1 MLVSRRLGDQDGPTA
16 AVRATSPG
24 WRDPR
29 LWIGV
34 VIVAASVLVG
44 ARVLAAADDTI
55 SVWALE
61 ADAGAGD
68 LITDDDLV
76 TQRIRFADGADRD
89 RYFTVGDE
97 LPADLR
103 LLRGLGQGE
112 LLPRAA
118 VGSSDDSDTVEIS
131 LEVSPGLV
139 PTSVAP
145 GSVVDVYLVAAP
157 ADGRG
162 HRGPRADDAQSA
174 LSSVTVVDA
183 PPLGDSF
190 GPSGTRQLVLAV
202 AAEDVPGFYALLG
215 SLDAPV
221 ISVARVG

>member
-1 MLVSRRLGDQDGPTA
+1 MLVSRKLGDQDEPA
-16 AVRATSPG
+16 AAARATAPG

-29 LWIGV
+29 LWVGI

-44 ARVLAAADDTI
+44 ARVLAAADDTV
-55 SVWALE
+55 SVWTLE
-61 ADAGAGD
+61 TDAGPGD
-68 LITDDDLV
+68 VITEDDLV
-76 TQRIRFADGADRD
+76 TRRVRFADGADLD
-89 RYFTVGDE
+89 RYFTVDDE

-157 ADGRG
+157 DDGP
-162 HRGPRADDAQSA
+162 GPSRRPDDAEPA

-183 PPLGDSF
+183 PPLEDSF

-202 AAEDVPGFYALLG
+202 AADDVPGFYSLLG